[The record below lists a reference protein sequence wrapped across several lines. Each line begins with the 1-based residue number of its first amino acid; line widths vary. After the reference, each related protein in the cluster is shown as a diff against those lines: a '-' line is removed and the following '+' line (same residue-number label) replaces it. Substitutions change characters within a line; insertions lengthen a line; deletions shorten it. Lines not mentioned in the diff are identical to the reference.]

1 VELGSF
7 AVVFSVFTRAL
18 YELSAK
24 SNEKLTS
31 NKIASFNGVQ
41 ARKKRKDRDIRDR
54 ERTRG
59 MLKKCLPNFIITVLI
74 LIYKSTKSIQEDKI
88 K

>member
-41 ARKKRKDRDIRDR
+41 ARKKRKDR
-54 ERTRG
+54 E
-59 MLKKCLPNFIITVLI
+59 I
-74 LIYKSTKSIQEDKI
+74 LETEKELGEC
-88 K
+88 